1 MTSTD
6 RVLLALALVLV
17 DLLIFVLP
25 LTGLLGAYILLA
37 RPAWF
42 RRWVGD
48 LYSS

>member
-6 RVLLALALVLV
+6 RVLLAITLVVV
-17 DLLIFVLP
+17 DLVIFVLP

-42 RRWVGD
+42 RHWVGE